1 MSIIDI
7 LYRLDTISL
16 MRAIVGCIDDLSIGC
31 RCRCGCGA
39 AHDHNFIISSALK
52 PGFGGNLKKTGL

>member
-16 MRAIVGCIDDLSIGC
+16 MRAIVGCIDDLSIGAAAV
-31 RCRCGCGA
+31 GA
-39 AHDHNFIISSALK
+39 AHDHNFIISSALR